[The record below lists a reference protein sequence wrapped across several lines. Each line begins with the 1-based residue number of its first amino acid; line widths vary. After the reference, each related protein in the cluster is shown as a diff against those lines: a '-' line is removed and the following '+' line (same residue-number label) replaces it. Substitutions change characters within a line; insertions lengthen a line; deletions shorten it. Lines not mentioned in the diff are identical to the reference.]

1 MASLDQL
8 LGTLAR
14 LGVTQ
19 AKHLAH
25 ELGVS
30 QPTVSRLIQAAG
42 DRVCRMG
49 QGRATHYARTRALPD
64 LGTRLPVYWI
74 SETGRLEPSGT
85 LHLLDEGRLWFS
97 APDDTGTLFEG
108 LPPFASDMSP
118 QGYIGR
124 TFSSRYPELEL
135 PSRLG
140 DWNDDHRLIAL
151 ARRGEDC
158 IGDTIIGEESLNR
171 WLASTPEPV
180 ERTAYPELARRSAR
194 EQPGSSAGGENPKF
208 LTYSGGR
215 HVLVKFAS
223 DDEGAVARRWRE
235 LLVCESLALQ
245 VVRHAGID
253 AATAHWFDERGY
265 RFLEVERF
273 DRLGERGRRG
283 VISLEAL
290 DNEHIGDAGRGA
302 SWTRIAPKLLE
313 RKLIDSED
321 ARRLRWLD
329 VFGQLIGNTDR
340 HFGNVSFLET
350 REGALRLAPVYD
362 MLPMMFAPSSMTV
375 VDRPF
380 EPEPP
385 TAETLDVW
393 ANAARHAHGFWTRVI
408 DCAALGDD
416 FRALA
421 RQCRSGLEALRDRVP
436 PLPEQAP

>member
-1 MASLDQL
+1 MASLEQL
-8 LGTLAR
+8 LGALAR
-14 LGVTQ
+14 LGV
-19 AKHLAH
+19 ARARDLAR

-30 QPTVSRLIQAAG
+30 QPTVSRLIGVAG
-42 DRVCRMG
+42 ERVCRMG
-49 QGRATHYARTRALPD
+49 QTRATRYARTRTLPE

-74 SETGRLEPSGT
+74 NETGRVEPSGT
-85 LHLLDEGRLWFS
+85 LHLLADGRHWFS
-97 APDDTGTLFEG
+97 SPDDTGTLFEG
-108 LPPFASDMSP
+108 LPLFASDMSP

-124 TFSSRYPELEL
+124 TFSARYPELGL

-171 WLASTPEPV
+171 WLARPLEPV
-180 ERTAYPELARRSAR
+180 DRGAYPDLARRSAR
-194 EQPGSSAGGENPKF
+194 EQQGSSAGGEHPKF
-208 LTYSGGR
+208 LAYSGGR

-223 DDEGAVARRWRE
+223 DDAGAVALRWRE

-245 VVRHAGID
+245 VVREAGIE

-283 VISLEAL
+283 VLSLEAL
-290 DNEHIGDAGRGA
+290 DNEYIGDAGRGA
-302 SWTRIAPKLLE
+302 SWTRVAPKLLE
-313 RKLIDSED
+313 RKFIHSED

-340 HFGNVSFLET
+340 HFGNVSFLEP
-350 REGALRLAPVYD
+350 REGEFRLAPVYD
-362 MLPMMFAPSSMTV
+362 MLPMMFAPSGTTLV
-375 VDRPF
+375 ERPF
-380 EPEPP
+380 EPSPP
-385 TAETLDVW
+385 TADTLDVW
-393 ANAARHAHGFWTRVI
+393 SDAALHAHGFWTRVI
-408 DCAALGDD
+408 DCTVLGDD

-421 RQCRSGLEALRDRVP
+421 RQCRSTLEALRERVA
-436 PLPEQAP
+436 PLVGGPG

>member
-1 MASLDQL
+1 MATLDQM

-14 LGVTQ
+14 LGVAQ
-19 AKHLAH
+19 AKDLAR

-30 QPTVSRLIQAAG
+30 QPTVSRLLEVAG

-49 QGRATHYARTRALPD
+49 QARATRYARTRVLPG
-64 LGTRLPVYWI
+64 LGTRLPVYRI
-74 SETGRLEPSGT
+74 SETGKADPLGV
-85 LHLLDEGRLWFS
+85 LHLLDEGRHWFG
-97 APDDTGTLFEG
+97 APDGTGRLFDG

-118 QGYIGR
+118 QGYVGR
-124 TFSSRYPELEL
+124 TFSARYPELEL
-135 PSRLG
+135 PARLG

-158 IGDTIIGEESLNR
+158 IGDLIIGEESLNR
-171 WLASTPEPV
+171 WLASTLEPA

-194 EQPGSSAGGENPKF
+194 EQPGSSAGGEHPKF

-245 VVRHAGID
+245 VVREAGID

-273 DRLGERGRRG
+273 DRIGARGRRG
-283 VISLEAL
+283 VLSLEAL
-290 DNEHIGDAGRGA
+290 DNEYIGDAGRGA

-350 REGALRLAPVYD
+350 REGSLRLAPVYD
-362 MLPMMFAPSSMTV
+362 MLPMMFAPSSMLV

-380 EPEPP
+380 APGPP
-385 TAETLDVW
+385 TAENLDVW
-393 ANAARHAHGFWTRVI
+393 ADAARHAHGLWTRVI
-408 DCAALGDD
+408 ECTALGDD

-421 RQCRSGLEALRDRVP
+421 RQCRNVLEALQERVP
-436 PLPEQAP
+436 V